1 MIANVQGNA
10 RSKIWTPLSFYNF
23 TDPRSITSFFLKL
36 ELFNICED
44 PFESDDI
51 SEEQID
57 KVNQLKSK
65 INKELN
71 LDYLDVRNDLDRY
84 FDPLYN

>member
-1 MIANVQGNA
+1 MCIRDGDWKLIS
-10 RSKIWTPLSFYNF
+10 SKNENQIK
-23 TDPRSITSFFLKL
+23 RKL

-44 PFESDDI
+44 PFETDDI
-51 SEEQID
+51 SEKQID
-57 KVNQLKSK
+57 KVNHLESK